1 MRKFI
6 STCLIGGLG
15 VLLPIALFAFLAKWV
30 YDFVT
35 ELIQPLSTMVIGQ
48 GVAAEWVA
56 DGVVLLSLIAL
67 CFIVGFV
74 VRTRLGG
81 LLWNLIDRNLLQRIP
96 GYSIIKDTIIN
107 LSATKI
113 AISQVA
119 LVDIFGTT
127 CGNRVVTDESHPE
140 VTMF

>member
-1 MRKFI
+1 MPAKVDLDSHVLGNHFRYAKIHFYLYI
-6 STCLIGGLG
+6 IGGLG

-56 DGVVLLSLIAL
+56 DGVVVLSLIAL
-67 CFIVGFV
+67 CFIAGFV

-81 LLWNLIDRNLLQRIP
+81 LL
-96 GYSIIKDTIIN
+96 
-107 LSATKI
+107 
-113 AISQVA
+113 
-119 LVDIFGTT
+119 
-127 CGNRVVTDESHPE
+127 
-140 VTMF
+140 